1 MAGIQALRAGFS
13 TLQSVPGGM
22 AGISRHTFLL
32 AKYAVTQLATL
43 CHSNGSRV
51 VRIYGDEDNYM
62 RDNIEQQGGI
72 VNFNLLDQQGDVIG
86 FSALKTLCEM
96 QNIILRYEY
105 TKPMKY

>member
-1 MAGIQALRAGFS
+1 
-13 TLQSVPGGM
+13 M

-105 TKPMKY
+105 TKPLKY